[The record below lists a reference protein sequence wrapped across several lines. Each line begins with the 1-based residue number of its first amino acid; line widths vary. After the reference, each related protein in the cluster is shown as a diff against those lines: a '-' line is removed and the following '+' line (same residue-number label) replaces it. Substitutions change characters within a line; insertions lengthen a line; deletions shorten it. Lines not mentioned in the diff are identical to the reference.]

1 MSSLTPTLHT
11 RPQAFEGLTFS
22 KKPLKANR
30 SQPSEPSSLL
40 QAIIKGFVDGV
51 LILTIKGEWIHAN
64 ECARHICQQLSPCT
78 SQVNSVPQPI
88 WHICESLIESRK
100 LFPDERMI
108 IEAELDTENSAGFRI
123 RVRWLELDGS
133 MHLYL
138 LVTIEDRHQST
149 QNAAI
154 TEAKKYGLTHR
165 EAEVWLLRRAN
176 YSYKEI
182 AARLYIT
189 LNTVKKHMKSVYAK
203 QQANL
208 WGQEGQQVG

>member
-1 MSSLTPTLHT
+1 MSILAPKLCTYATSLETQSDSKQQLKDNHSQHT
-11 RPQAFEGLTFS
+11 R
-22 KKPLKANR
+22 
-30 SQPSEPSSLL
+30 QPSLL
-40 QAIIKGFVDGV
+40 QAIIEGFVDGV
-51 LILTIKGEWIHAN
+51 LILTEQGEWIHSN
-64 ECARHICQQLSPCT
+64 DCAQYICQQLVQDMSLAN
-78 SQVNSVPQPI
+78 NSVPQPI
-88 WHICESLIESRK
+88 WQVCESLIESRV

-108 IEAELDTENSAGFRI
+108 IEAEIDRGNSPNFRI
-123 RVRWLELDGS
+123 RVRWLELDTS
-133 MHLYL
+133 KPPYL

-154 TEAKKYGLTHR
+154 TEAKKYGLTRR

-203 QQANL
+203 QQATS
-208 WGQEGQQVG
+208 